1 MRLGCAD
8 VVEAA
13 LTQHSSAA
21 LIVGLDQLR
30 AIRKYHSSPVR
41 MQRCVPV
48 LSPSRVVGKKLVSH
62 PQPSCRFCALMVH
75 LTPVFLAPYWRH
87 YCPEFDKNKGACESQ
102 RRHIAH
108 SFTDARAH

>member
-1 MRLGCAD
+1 MVAWAASTSTCDVRLGCAD

-48 LSPSRVVGKKLVSH
+48 LSPSRVVGKKT
-62 PQPSCRFCALMVH
+62 R
-75 LTPVFLAPYWRH
+75 LTPAAFL
-87 YCPEFDKNKGACESQ
+87 
-102 RRHIAH
+102 
-108 SFTDARAH
+108 